1 MKSVLTDG
9 STLDDVAVG
18 WLMLDKGRLVEC
30 KAVATQG
37 YRGDLRQLGVKWSGE
52 IQTLP
57 ARVKKFLL
65 KN

>member
-1 MKSVLTDG
+1 
-9 STLDDVAVG
+9 
-18 WLMLDKGRLVEC
+18 MLDKGRLVEC